1 MISFPNKFNPVP
13 SSVVGHMLEAIE
25 EIPTNGIDL
34 DTLRKRLSSKMD
46 LNDLIDSLV
55 CLYAVNAI
63 VKKDTKI
70 YRI

>member
-1 MISFPNKFNPVP
+1 MINFPNKFNPVP
-13 SSVVGHMLEAIE
+13 SSVIGHMLVAIE

-34 DTLRKRLSSKMD
+34 DTLRRRLSTKMD
-46 LNDLIDSLV
+46 LNDIIDSLT
-55 CLYAVNAI
+55 CLYAVKAI